1 MCSVHIMGN
10 PKIFI
15 DNELVIT
22 IHALQISIKFR
33 RSKPEI
39 TFRYASKREIS
50 NLNWNEVK
58 GRTQK
63 WEGKGGCQQTV
74 IHN

>member
-39 TFRYASKREIS
+39 TFRYVIIPP
-50 NLNWNEVK
+50 NQK
-58 GRTQK
+58 GKFR
-63 WEGKGGCQQTV
+63 
-74 IHN
+74 I